1 MQSFRGRRASHLP
14 PPPTF
19 PPLTRK
25 FRALR
30 AIYSASRHWPTVA
43 AARLGLGDGGRVLT
57 LRNGLELCVKE
68 SLAANWG
75 QFFESAVADVYR
87 VSSAE
92 ADTFVDVGANL
103 GGFSCLAAWTHPGA
117 RIYAF
122 KPQVD
127 QADML
132 RLNLER
138 NHINNVDVTE
148 APVTADGREVVLYQQ
163 SNDGASNIYQDRNG
177 TNSPRLSVT
186 LECAPIAEANSV
198 FFKFDCEGAEGELIE
213 WIADHAAHLPG
224 RAVLACEYHPL
235 CDIPIE
241 RSARLLTSVDFR
253 TSIES
258 HFAETYLFARRE

>member
-1 MQSFRGRRASHLP
+1 
-14 PPPTF
+14 
-19 PPLTRK
+19 
-25 FRALR
+25 
-30 AIYSASRHWPTVA
+30 
-43 AARLGLGDGGRVLT
+43 
-57 LRNGLELCVKE
+57 
-68 SLAANWG
+68 
-75 QFFESAVADVYR
+75 
-87 VSSAE
+87 
-92 ADTFVDVGANL
+92 
-103 GGFSCLAAWTHPGA
+103 
-117 RIYAF
+117 
-122 KPQVD
+122 
-127 QADML
+127 ML
-132 RLNLER
+132 RLNVER

-213 WIADHAAHLPG
+213 WIADHAARLPG
-224 RAVLACEYHPL
+224 RAVLTCEYHPW